1 VPEISSL
8 LEFTSPI
15 IPANKLLIRC
25 VCINGEALVST
36 YKQGRDKI
44 LSIIIESLMVTGTFC
59 GGEFSNL
66 SLKDAEISSL

>member
-1 VPEISSL
+1 VFVS
-8 LEFTSPI
+8 
-15 IPANKLLIRC
+15 
-25 VCINGEALVST
+25 GEALVST
-36 YKQGRDKI
+36 FKQGKDKM